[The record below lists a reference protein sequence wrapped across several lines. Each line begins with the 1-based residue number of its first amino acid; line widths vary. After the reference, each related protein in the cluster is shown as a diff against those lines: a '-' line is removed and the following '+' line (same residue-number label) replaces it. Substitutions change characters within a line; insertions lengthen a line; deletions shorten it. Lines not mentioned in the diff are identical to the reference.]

1 MRSPKNCNS
10 PAAWMN
16 RRRNSGR
23 ARAPAR
29 GIWAGGQSSDHEQG
43 RGRLWQGRRWVP
55 AWRDDVER
63 KTSKAPRVRVQ
74 PRQLQQWYRTL
85 EAQESAEGLV
95 GHAVGEA
102 NEALQA
108 ERRSNG

>member
-1 MRSPKNCNS
+1 
-10 PAAWMN
+10 
-16 RRRNSGR
+16 
-23 ARAPAR
+23 
-29 GIWAGGQSSDHEQG
+29 
-43 RGRLWQGRRWVP
+43 
-55 AWRDDVER
+55 
-63 KTSKAPRVRVQ
+63 VRVQ